1 MSIQAIY
8 SLKLNNLAAEISM
21 KKVRWLEELEK
32 CLQSG
37 RRVRMLIVGYLNFA
51 VQKCASFFNS

>member
-32 CLQSG
+32 CLRSG
-37 RRVRMLIVGYLNFA
+37 RRVRMLIVG
-51 VQKCASFFNS
+51 

>member
-1 MSIQAIY
+1 MSIQVIY
-8 SLKLNNLAAEISM
+8 SLKLNNLASEISM

-37 RRVRMLIVGYLNFA
+37 RRVRMLIVG
-51 VQKCASFFNS
+51 